1 MPRWTLAEAR
11 DHARAALSA
20 SGAQAE
26 MAHDT
31 AAALVAAEAI
41 GQGGHG
47 LSRVPQYAGFLR
59 HGRALGD
66 AVPRLVA
73 ERGGAALLDAGDGL
87 AYPALRLAEA
97 EAAART
103 AHFGVACIAIRRS
116 HHAGALGLPVERL
129 ARRGLVALAV
139 TNSPAAIAAP
149 GGRRALFGT
158 NPIAAAFPRA
168 AGEPLVA
175 DLALSAVARGRI
187 AQAAAKG
194 EAIPQ
199 GWALD
204 AGGAPTTDAKA
215 ALGGTM
221 LALGGEKG
229 AVLALLVETWIASL
243 AGSAL
248 GFEADSF
255 FEEQGN
261 RPGLGLLLLAFDP
274 GGFAGREAG
283 LARIEALC
291 DALLGEGARLP
302 GARRAALR
310 AKAEAEGLAVPEPLC
325 ANILALAAA

>member
-1 MPRWTLAEAR
+1 MPRWTLDEAR
-11 DHARAALSA
+11 ARAHAALAA
-20 SGAQAE
+20 SGAAPE
-26 MAHDT
+26 MARET
-31 AAALVAAEAI
+31 AKALVAAEAI

-59 HGRALGD
+59 HGRAVGD
-66 AVPRLVA
+66 AEPRLVA

-87 AYPALRLAEA
+87 AYPALKLAEA
-97 EAAART
+97 EATAR
-103 AHFGVACIAIRRS
+103 AERFGVASVAIRRS

-129 ARRGLVALAV
+129 ARHGLVALAV

-158 NPIAAAFPRA
+158 NPVAAAFPRRD
-168 AGEPLVA
+168 GEPLVA

-194 EAIPQ
+194 EAIPA

-204 AGGAPTTDAKA
+204 AEGRATTDPRA
-215 ALGGTM
+215 AMGGTM
-221 LALGGEKG
+221 LALGGAKG
-229 AVLALLVETWIASL
+229 AVLALLVEAWIASL

-261 RPGLGLLLLAFDP
+261 RPGLGLVLLAFDP
-274 GGFAGREAG
+274 GALCGREAS
-283 LARIEALC
+283 LSRMDALC
-291 DALLGEGARLP
+291 DALLGDGARLP

-310 AKAEAEGLAVPEPLC
+310 ARAEADGIEVADALATRL
-325 ANILALAAA
+325 LALAG

>member
-1 MPRWTLAEAR
+1 
-11 DHARAALSA
+11 
-20 SGAQAE
+20 
-26 MAHDT
+26 
-31 AAALVAAEAI
+31 
-41 GQGGHG
+41 
-47 LSRVPQYAGFLR
+47 VPHLI
-59 HGRALGD
+59 
-66 AVPRLVA
+66 A

-87 AYPALRLAEA
+87 AYPALRLAEREARERA
-97 EAAART
+97 ER
-103 AHFGVACIAIRRS
+103 FGVASVAIRRS

-129 ARRGLVALAV
+129 ARQGLVALAI

-158 NPIAAAFPRA
+158 NPVAAAFPRA
-168 AGEPLVA
+168 VGDPLVA

-194 EAIPQ
+194 EAIPE

-204 AGGAPTTDAKA
+204 ADGAPTTDAKA

-221 LALGGEKG
+221 LALGGAKG
-229 AVLALLVETWIASL
+229 AVLALLVEAWLAAL

-261 RPGLGLLLLAFDP
+261 RPGLGLVLLAFDP
-274 GGFAGREAG
+274 GAFSGRDVA
-283 LARIEALC
+283 LARIDALC
-291 DALLGEGARLP
+291 AAMTQDGARLP

-310 AKAEAEGLAVPEPLC
+310 ARAETEGVDLPEALA
-325 ANILALAAA
+325 ARILALGGA

>member
-1 MPRWTLAEAR
+1 MPRWTLDEAR
-11 DHARAALSA
+11 DHARAALA
-20 SGAQAE
+20 AGGANAAMARMTAE
-26 MAHDT
+26 
-31 AAALVAAEAI
+31 ALVAAEAI

-59 HGRALGD
+59 NGRALGD
-66 AVPRLVA
+66 AEPRLVA

-87 AYPALRLAEA
+87 AYPALHLAEH
-97 EAAART
+97 EARERAAR
-103 AHFGVACIAIRRS
+103 FGVASVAIRRS

-129 ARRGLVALAV
+129 ARTGLVALAV

-149 GGRRALFGT
+149 GGRRPLLGT
-158 NPIAAAFPRA
+158 NPVAAAFPRP
-168 AGEPLVA
+168 GGHPLVA

-187 AQAAAKG
+187 AQAAAAR
-194 EAIPQ
+194 EAIPP

-204 AGGAPTTDAKA
+204 AAGAPTTDAQA

-221 LALGGEKG
+221 LALGGAKG
-229 AVLALLVETWIASL
+229 AVLALLVEAWIASL

-255 FEEQGN
+255 FEEEGN

-274 GGFAGREAG
+274 AAFAGRDAA
-283 LARIEALC
+283 LSRMEALC
-291 DALLGEGARLP
+291 DALLGDGARLP

-310 AKAEAEGLAVPEPLC
+310 AQAQVQGIEVAEALA
-325 ANILALAAA
+325 ARILALGG